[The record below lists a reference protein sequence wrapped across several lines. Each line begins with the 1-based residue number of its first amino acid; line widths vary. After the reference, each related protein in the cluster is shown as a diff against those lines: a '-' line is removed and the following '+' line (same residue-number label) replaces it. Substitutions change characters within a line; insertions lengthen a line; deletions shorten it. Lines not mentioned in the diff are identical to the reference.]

1 MIKYKKFWSCWKP
14 ESDKFHRQICQS
26 ISKYFL
32 NRHIKMPYVPTDFE
46 PKLTTKTLPGGWT
59 KATKFIGKYVDPYQ
73 RISWTGI
80 SKSHMCRL
88 IWAQSN
94 YWNTT
99 RQLKV
104 SGETLNFLWYAT
116 EIGHVCV
123 LPFLELCKCYSI
135 NNNSC
140 VCRFKYILQGF
151 WLVAIDDLSATKTWC

>member
-1 MIKYKKFWSCWKP
+1 MLEARK
-14 ESDKFHRQICQS
+14 RQISQANMP
-26 ISKYFL
+26 I
-32 NRHIKMPYVPTDFE
+32 HIKVFLEQAYQNAICADWFWAQTNYNN
-46 PKLTTKTLPGGWT
+46 TTGGWT